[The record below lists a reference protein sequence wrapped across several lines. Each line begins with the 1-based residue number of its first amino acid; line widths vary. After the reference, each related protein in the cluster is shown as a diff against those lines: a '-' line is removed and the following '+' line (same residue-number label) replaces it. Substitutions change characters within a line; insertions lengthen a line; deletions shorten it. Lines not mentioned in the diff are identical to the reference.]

1 MRYNKYFLCFFPRRS
16 TISKLRHDDEKQK
29 SGFGSKRN
37 YSRLS
42 LLNATNSFQFQRD
55 YQQGGYR
62 ARRHWSLSDI
72 PKTRMDIISDKRL
85 NNGSD
90 DLMDNGLTRR

>member
-1 MRYNKYFLCFFPRRS
+1 MICNKYSLHFFLRRS
-16 TISKLRHDDEKQK
+16 TISKLRHDDEKQN